1 MKGQP
6 MMMGREQLL
15 VTFLES
21 NAEELAGNWMRI
33 VRNES
38 QTRSY
43 QAFDEKIVY
52 ERALKVYQ
60 QLGRWVA
67 GEFTKGDI
75 QSYYTAAGAR
85 RRREGFALAEVV
97 RALIVSRRVL
107 WFKIQ
112 SEGMLKSEMDPE
124 LALMMNNR
132 VLLFFDRA
140 IYYVTMGFERK

>member
-15 VTFLES
+15 VVFLERH
-21 NAEELAGNWMRI
+21 AEELTQNWMRI

-38 QTRSY
+38 LTRSY
-43 QAFDEKIVY
+43 QAFDEKSVY
-52 ERALKVYQ
+52 DRALKVYQ
-60 QLGRWVA
+60 QLGRWVS

-75 QSYYTAAGAR
+75 QSYYTAIGGQ

-97 RALIVSRRVL
+97 RAMIVARRVL

-112 SEGMLKSEMDPE
+112 SEGLLEADMDPE

-140 IYYVTMGFERK
+140 IYYVTRGYEQK